1 MLGRL
6 LESTPS
12 VFTCQ
17 FIDRPPK
24 GFTMAIITETALQ
37 SDWFYLS
44 KEQLLDPAA
53 TSFFTLRDGRITS
66 NGRVDAVGTYL
77 IAGSKAVLTFTRK
90 DAPDFIMTL
99 TATSEVFNK
108 ATAIL
113 QADARYRIAGVI
125 GLAAYQGTLVRR
137 VTEFRTI
144 KKP

>member
-1 MLGRL
+1 
-6 LESTPS
+6 
-12 VFTCQ
+12 
-17 FIDRPPK
+17 
-24 GFTMAIITETALQ
+24 MAIITETALQ
-37 SDWFYLS
+37 SDGLYLA
-44 KEQLLDPAA
+44 KERLLDPAA
-53 TSFFTLRDGRITS
+53 NPFFTLRDGRITS

-99 TATSEVFNK
+99 TATSEVFNE

-113 QADARYRIAGVI
+113 QADAKYRIAGVN